1 MSTSRTSSG
10 AAWVGWI
17 IFAAS
22 MLLIVGM
29 FNILEGIIALV
40 DDQRLVVTPNKFV
53 VVDLTQWGW
62 TILIFG
68 AVMVAT
74 GIGLF
79 TAQTWA
85 RVLAI
90 IVVGL
95 HALSQVGWLGA
106 YPIWSLLM
114 IALDVVVLFA
124 LCARWSAV
132 REDLDIYEPEAGPGR
147 PSQQVGQHASLG

>member
-1 MSTSRTSSG
+1 MTTTRTTSG

-22 MLLIVGM
+22 MLLIIGM
-29 FNILEGIIALV
+29 FNVLEGIIALV

-68 AVMVAT
+68 AVMIAT

-85 RVLAI
+85 RILAI
-90 IVVGL
+90 IIVGL
-95 HALSQVGWLGA
+95 HAIVQVGWLGG

-114 IALDVVVLFA
+114 IALDVVVLYA
-124 LCARWSAV
+124 LCARWSAI
-132 REDLDIYEPEAGPGR
+132 RGDLDMYAPEPG
-147 PSQQVGQHASLG
+147 SQRQTQMGQHASLG

>member
-1 MSTSRTSSG
+1 MATSRTTSG
-10 AAWVGWI
+10 AAWTGWI

-22 MLLIVGM
+22 MLLIIGM

-40 DDQRLVVTPNKFV
+40 DDQRIVMTPNRLV
-53 VVDLTQWGW
+53 VVDMTQWGW

-68 AVMVAT
+68 ALMVAT

-90 IVVGL
+90 VIVGL
-95 HALSQVGWLGA
+95 HAIAEVGWLGA

-114 IALDVVVLFA
+114 IGLDVVVLFA
-124 LCARWSAV
+124 LCARWSAATT
-132 REDLDIYEPEAGPGR
+132 DLDMYAPESGPER
-147 PSQQVGQHASLG
+147 PSQVGQHASLG